1 MTKFQ
6 AIAIGGDSMSNE
18 KHVWYV
24 AYGSNLSRER
34 FMIYIKGGH
43 FRTNDYPPC
52 ADITPPIKEYRCYV
66 PHERYYAKESKNW
79 GHQGVAFL
87 DVVKGSGH
95 TLCRAYLITEEQ
107 FKHIQNAEGPWY
119 SYPLRLGSIEG
130 NEAITFT
137 GEDRYKE
144 VQPHEDYLKKIEEG
158 ELQTL
163 MLPLTTIE

>member
-1 MTKFQ
+1 
-6 AIAIGGDSMSNE
+6 MSN
-18 KHVWYV
+18 KKRVWYV

-34 FMIYIKGGH
+34 FMIYIEGGH

-52 ADITPPIKEYRCYV
+52 ADITPPIKEYRCFV
-66 PHERYYAKESKNW
+66 PHERYYALKSSNW
-79 GHQGVAFL
+79 GNKGVAFL
-87 DVVKGSGH
+87 DVVKGSGN

-107 FKHIQNAEGPWY
+107 FKHIKYREGHSY
-119 SYPLRLGSIEG
+119 SYILRLGSIEG
-130 NEAITFT
+130 YEAITFT

-163 MLPLTTIE
+163 MLPLATIE